1 MVWSCENATLSTTC
15 HVNSY
20 EKNCEFFLF
29 WYDGDEYHFIVIQDY
44 VIQEKEKGRRRL
56 NPKILVLTMDPE

>member
-1 MVWSCENATLSTTC
+1 MSIVMKKI
-15 HVNSY
+15 VN
-20 EKNCEFFLF
+20 FLF